1 MGLDM
6 LSGRCFDLLLV
17 TCFLLKSM
25 TVLHDFWCFLVL
37 ALFQPPDLRYVNLGS
52 SLLYAFYLHWNY
64 TIMIHLLVQSPAMG
78 VVIWVTIDFFR
89 G

>member
-6 LSGRCFDLLLV
+6 LPGRCFDLLLV

-37 ALFQPPDLRYVNLGS
+37 RFVS
-52 SLLYAFYLHWNY
+52 IS
-64 TIMIHLLVQSPAMG
+64 
-78 VVIWVTIDFFR
+78 
-89 G
+89 